1 MRTRLGRL
9 RARTDDYTVT
19 LRAKMLA
26 EGNGKPPIAGARWS
40 GPSRVV
46 VSGLG
51 DDTGGGLYML
61 EDSTFSVLDGV
72 SSTGLAVSADGR
84 RLARLLCVEDDADV
98 AGELLIY
105 DRQGLLA
112 HHRLDAL
119 RQPHSVVWDGDTLVV
134 VSTGTNAI
142 LRIDPSGVVRRT
154 WKAPGNDD
162 SWHLNS
168 LAWRRG
174 RMLISAF
181 GRFAEHHEWVQES
194 AREGAGIVFD
204 VRSGRDVLG
213 GLSAPQNPLWL
224 DGGWLVCN
232 SGAGE
237 LLRLDRQGRVLARRA
252 FSGWTP
258 GLAVDEA
265 LVYQGVSAHRLGG
278 AGAGTA
284 CVVGLTRGRWG
295 DRDQARE
302 RGAPVRPWVAGAC
315 LATLGGAAERS
326 IPLMATLA

>member
-1 MRTRLGRL
+1 M
-9 RARTDDYTVT
+9 T
-19 LRAKMLA
+19 LVKLI
-26 EGNGKPPIAGARWS
+26 GKPLIDGARWS

-51 DDTGGGLYML
+51 DDTGGGLYVL

-72 SSTGLAVSADGR
+72 SSTGLAVSADGS
-84 RLARLLCVEDDADV
+84 RLARLLWAEDEVDF

-105 DRQGLLA
+105 DSRGLLA
-112 HHRLDAL
+112 HHRLDEL
-119 RQPHSVVWDGDTLVV
+119 RQPHGVVWDGHTLVV

-142 LRIDPSGVVRRT
+142 LWVDPSGVVRRT
-154 WKAPGNDD
+154 WKAPGNGD

-204 VRSGRDVLG
+204 VCSGRDVLG
-213 GLSAPQNPLWL
+213 GLSAPHNPLWL

-237 LLRLDRQGRVLARRA
+237 LLRVDRKGRVRARRA
-252 FSGWTP
+252 FSGWTR
-258 GLAVDEA
+258 GLAFDEA
-265 LVYQGVSAHRLGG
+265 LVYLGVSAHRLRG
-278 AGAGTA
+278 ADRGTA
-284 CVVGLTRGRWG
+284 CVVGLTRDGLEEVDRW
-295 DRDQARE
+295 DVPSRE
-302 RGAPVRPWVAGAC
+302 VYDVIVAPRTLLDGVRRGVNRWKAPAGSH
-315 LATLGGAAERS
+315 E
-326 IPLMATLA
+326 